1 MGFGFSRK
9 TQQKIIL
16 VFLSFLITPIY
27 GEKKTYF
34 SQYNSPPKYS
44 KDSKNFEDVN
54 PQAPKGGALK
64 ISVIGSFD
72 GLNPFVVMGSSPPH
86 VSLFCFARLFD
97 ESRDEVDVSYP
108 YLAKNIDI
116 SDDRK
121 TITYELQE
129 TATFSDHTPITAKDV
144 VWSFNF
150 LIKINPLMKTYY
162 KDIEKVED
170 VNKHTVRFH
179 SKNPQNKELPRILGQ
194 LSIFPSKFFQT
205 HMTENGIIREP
216 FPVSGPYKITT
227 VDFGRTIV
235 FERVKNWWGEKIP
248 TNVGLYNFD
257 TIELQ
262 YFRDRTAGFESFLA
276 GNANV
281 WIETSANKWHTP
293 YDSDTIKNG
302 KIIKKILPDNNH
314 FATRAFAFNLRKVKF
329 QDIRV
334 RKAISIL
341 FNFESLNKTAFYSEY
356 SRLNS
361 YYGDQELAHKDAL
374 KGNELK
380 LLQPHRDKV
389 PSEVF
394 GASFKNPVY
403 LENIIPRETLKEA
416 LNLLK
421 EAGWEIK
428 DKKLTNKDGEIFEI
442 TFPYAEAQ
450 MEKVILHLQR
460 NLEVA
465 GINLRPRQVDT
476 STYVEMIDQFDFDIA
491 MVIIGQSHTL
501 GNEQREY
508 FGSRSA
514 HIKGSKNLAGIENPI
529 LDELIEKLII
539 APDYQAMLDCAHAID
554 RVLCWNYYMILN
566 WDFSGI
572 RTAYWNVFA
581 MPKKQAKYSSYPLI
595 GWWEKK
601 NHVADKKEG
610 KNHGFIHDIIQ
621 KIKDWF

>member
-1 MGFGFSRK
+1 
-9 TQQKIIL
+9 
-16 VFLSFLITPIY
+16 
-27 GEKKTYF
+27 
-34 SQYNSPPKYS
+34 
-44 KDSKNFEDVN
+44 
-54 PQAPKGGALK
+54 
-64 ISVIGSFD
+64 
-72 GLNPFVVMGSSPPH
+72 MGSSPPH

-235 FERVKNWWGEKIP
+235 FERVKNLWGEKIP

-281 WIETSANKWHTP
+281 WIETSANKWHTA

-302 KIIKKILPDNNH
+302 KIIKKILHDNNH